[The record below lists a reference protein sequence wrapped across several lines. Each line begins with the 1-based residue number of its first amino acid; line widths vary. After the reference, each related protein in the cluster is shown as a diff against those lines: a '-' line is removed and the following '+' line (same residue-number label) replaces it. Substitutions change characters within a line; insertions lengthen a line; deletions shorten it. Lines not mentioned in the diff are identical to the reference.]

1 MNYRTI
7 IPVSLLLITACQSP
21 ASKTGTADSVT
32 VPDTITELQV
42 ITKDTP
48 APEVAVIDS
57 VQIDSTAIL
66 GKWTQ
71 PVQGID
77 SIFQGFQLK
86 KNGTASSINM
96 ETLKYDKW
104 KLFKDTLLL
113 WSHSEGVANRTAT
126 IDTLLVKTLN
136 DTVLVAWPITAAIG
150 YLETFKRPR
159 KGK

>member
-7 IPVSLLLITACQSP
+7 ALFSLLLTAACQSP
-21 ASKTGTADSVT
+21 APKKVVVEDIAIVESKEDSFAMQK
-32 VPDTITELQV
+32 DTI
-42 ITKDTP
+42 I
-48 APEVAVIDS
+48 APVIDS
-57 VQIDSTAIL
+57 VRIDSTAIF

-104 KLFKDTLLL
+104 KLLKDTLLL

-136 DTVLVAWPITAAIG
+136 DTVLVAWPITAAAG

>member
-7 IPVSLLLITACQSP
+7 IPISLLLITACQAPVSQK
-21 ASKTGTADSVT
+21 AESDSVA

-42 ITKDTP
+42 ITADT
-48 APEVAVIDS
+48 AKVAVIDS
-57 VQIDSTAIL
+57 VHIDSTAIF

-104 KLFKDTLLL
+104 KLLKDTLLL
-113 WSHSEGVANRTAT
+113 WSHSEGVATRTAT

-136 DTVLVAWPITAAIG
+136 DTVLVAWPITAATG

>member
-1 MNYRTI
+1 MNYRTII

-21 ASKTGTADSVT
+21 ATQTGEKDSVT

-42 ITKDTP
+42 IAKDTP
-48 APEVAVIDS
+48 VVAVMDS
-57 VQIDSTAIL
+57 VQIDSTAIF

-77 SIFQGFQLK
+77 SIYQGFQLK

-113 WSHSEGVANRTAT
+113 WSHSEGVATRTAT
-126 IDTLLVKTLN
+126 IDTLLIKTLN
-136 DTVLVAWPITAAIG
+136 DTVLVAWPVTAATG

>member
-1 MNYRTI
+1 MNYRAI
-7 IPVSLLLITACQSP
+7 IPFSLLLISACQSP
-21 ASKTGTADSVT
+21 VSKTGTADSVT

-42 ITKDTP
+42 IATDTP
-48 APEVAVIDS
+48 KVAVIDS
-57 VQIDSTAIL
+57 MIIDSTAIF

-104 KLFKDTLLL
+104 KLLKDTLLL

-126 IDTLLVKTLN
+126 IDTLLIRTLN
-136 DTVLVAWPITAAIG
+136 DTVLVAWPITAATG

>member
-7 IPVSLLLITACQSP
+7 AFLSLLFITACQSP
-21 ASKTGTADSVT
+21 APKKVAVENINLTRVDST
-32 VPDTITELQV
+32 DYALEMGKDTI
-42 ITKDTP
+42 I
-48 APEVAVIDS
+48 APVIDS
-57 VQIDSTAIL
+57 VRIDSTAIF

-104 KLFKDTLLL
+104 KLLKDTLLL
-113 WSHSEGVANRTAT
+113 WSHSEGVATRTAT

-136 DTVLVAWPITAAIG
+136 DTVLVAWPITAATG
-150 YLETFKRPR
+150 YLETFKRPG

>member
-7 IPVSLLLITACQSP
+7 AFCSLLLMAACQSP
-21 ASKTGTADSVT
+21 TSKTGVKDSVA

-42 ITKDTP
+42 IAKDTP
-48 APEVAVIDS
+48 AVAVITDS
-57 VQIDSTAIL
+57 VHIDSTAIF

-104 KLFKDTLLL
+104 KLLKDTLLL

-126 IDTLLVKTLN
+126 IDTLLIKTLN
-136 DTVLVAWPITAAIG
+136 DTVLVAWPITAATG

>member
-1 MNYRTI
+1 MNYRAI
-7 IPVSLLLITACQSP
+7 AFFSLLLITACQSP
-21 ASKTGTADSVT
+21 APKTVRADSVT

-42 ITKDTP
+42 IVPDTP
-48 APEVAVIDS
+48 KVAVADS
-57 VQIDSTAIL
+57 VSIDSTAIF
-66 GKWTQ
+66 GRWTQ

-77 SIFQGFQLK
+77 SIFQGFYLK

-96 ETLKYDKW
+96 ETLKYEKW
-104 KLFKDTLLL
+104 KLLKDTLLL
-113 WSHSEGVANRTAT
+113 WSHSEGVATRTAT

-136 DTVLVAWPITAAIG
+136 DTVLVAWPITAATG

>member
-1 MNYRTI
+1 MNYRAI
-7 IPVSLLLITACQSP
+7 VPASLLLMAACQAP
-21 ASKTGTADSVT
+21 APKTGTVDSVT

-42 ITKDTP
+42 IVPDT
-48 APEVAVIDS
+48 AVVPPIVDSVKIDS
-57 VQIDSTAIL
+57 VAIF
-66 GKWTQ
+66 GKWIQ

-77 SIFQGFQLK
+77 SILQGFHLK

-104 KLFKDTLLL
+104 KLLKDTLML
-113 WSHSEGVANRTAT
+113 WSHSEGVAKRSAT
-126 IDTLLVKTLN
+126 IDTLLIKTLN
-136 DTVLVAWPITAAIG
+136 DTVLVAWPITAATG

>member
-7 IPVSLLLITACQSP
+7 VPVFLLLITACHSP
-21 ASKTGTADSVT
+21 APKTGTADSVT
-32 VPDTITELQV
+32 VADTLTELQV
-42 ITKDTP
+42 IVPDTP
-48 APEVAVIDS
+48 KVAVVADS
-57 VQIDSTAIL
+57 VSIDSTAIF

-77 SIFQGFQLK
+77 SISQGFQLK

-113 WSHSEGVANRTAT
+113 WSHSVGVANRSAT
-126 IDTLLVKTLN
+126 IDTLLIKTLN
-136 DTVLVAWPITAAIG
+136 DTVLVAWPTTAAIG

>member
-7 IPVSLLLITACQSP
+7 IPVSLLLITACQAP
-21 ASKTGTADSVT
+21 VSKMEEKDSVAVT
-32 VPDTITELQV
+32 DTITELQV
-42 ITKDTP
+42 ITPDTP
-48 APEVAVIDS
+48 KVAVVDS
-57 VQIDSTAIL
+57 VSIDSTAIF

-113 WSHSEGVANRTAT
+113 WSHSEGVANRSAT
-126 IDTLLVKTLN
+126 IDTLLIKTLN
-136 DTVLVAWPITAAIG
+136 DTVLVAWPITAATG